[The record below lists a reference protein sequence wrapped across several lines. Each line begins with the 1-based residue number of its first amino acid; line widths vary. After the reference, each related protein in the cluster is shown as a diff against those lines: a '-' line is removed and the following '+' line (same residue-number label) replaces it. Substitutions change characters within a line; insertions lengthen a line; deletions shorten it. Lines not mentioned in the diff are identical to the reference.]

1 MKLQD
6 WNEVKAALRL
16 LEEDKS
22 EELLVFDKV
31 IYRSELVIA
40 IYTTIK
46 ELDISSFS
54 TADYNSML
62 AEEYK
67 KYHYMIHQYELDM
80 DYWQYLGTVKGKFLT
95 IDQAYAKLKSLDN
108 EDNKYWFQIVK
119 V

>member
-40 IYTTIK
+40 IYLAIK
-46 ELDISSFS
+46 ELEISSFS
-54 TADYNSML
+54 LSGYNSML

-67 KYHYMIHQYELDM
+67 KYHYTIHQYELDM
-80 DYWQYLGTVKGKFLT
+80 DYWQYLGAIKGKFLT
-95 IDQAYAKLKSLDN
+95 IDQAYTKLKSLDN
-108 EDNKYWFQIVK
+108 KDNSYWFQIVK